1 MPLEVMKK
9 TVDEDIDMDQDE
21 QEPIVKPGYGE
32 MGRPLRKEYV
42 KEQVEMA
49 SAGGLGK
56 NKNTP
61 MPKKKLVMK
70 KIVKD
75 EE

>member
-9 TVDEDIDMDQDE
+9 TVDEDFDMDQDE

-32 MGRPLRKEYV
+32 MGKPLRKGYM

-49 SAGGLGK
+49 SASALGK
-56 NKNTP
+56 KKFL
-61 MPKKKLVMK
+61 PKKKIIMK
-70 KIVKD
+70 KVVTK
-75 EE
+75 EM